1 MSSLPAVVRPMP
13 LLRRIG
19 PPDSAP
25 ARILVVDDEAP
36 CRHGLQHALHRHGFR
51 VSLAADG
58 REALAVL
65 RDVGAD
71 LVITALLMPCMDGL
85 ELLLRLSQAT
95 KPPRAIAICG
105 PSESEGLSCSASE
118 RGADAILVKPF
129 SEGELLAC
137 VRRALG
143 RSR

>member
-1 MSSLPAVVRPMP
+1 MSSLPAAVRPLP
-13 LLRRIG
+13 LLRRNG
-19 PPDSAP
+19 PSGRAP

-36 CRHGLQHALHRHGFR
+36 SRHGLQHVLRRHGFQ

-65 RDVGAD
+65 RDVGVD
-71 LVITALLMPCMDGL
+71 LVITDLLMPFMDGL

-95 KPPRAIAICG
+95 APPRAIAICG
-105 PSESEGLSCSASE
+105 AAESEVLSCSASE

-129 SEGELLAC
+129 SEGDLLAC
-137 VRRALG
+137 VRRALD
-143 RSR
+143 RSA